1 MRSKTAT
8 CVLRSP
14 PPRPPDTTE
23 FLYLIFVSQV
33 FAKIIGA
40 LTCLYFFICSL
51 DFLSTSFRLLAGRGA
66 GEVFAN
72 SDLLQNPIVGLML
85 GILVTV
91 LLQSSSTTT
100 SIIVGM
106 VAGQILT
113 VR

>member
-1 MRSKTAT
+1 MQ
-8 CVLRSP
+8 P
-14 PPRPPDTTE
+14 PPIIQSLLLD
-23 FLYLIFVSQV
+23 IGSQV